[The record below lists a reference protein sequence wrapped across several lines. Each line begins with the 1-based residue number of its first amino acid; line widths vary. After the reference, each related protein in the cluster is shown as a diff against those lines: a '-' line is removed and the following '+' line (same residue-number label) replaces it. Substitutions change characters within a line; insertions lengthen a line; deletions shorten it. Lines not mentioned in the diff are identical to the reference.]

1 MELAKTKRE
10 RDLYPSLNWIPT
22 IVQQLDL
29 ELTRSSSNISPPG
42 SGLLETPLGVGLD
55 TRFQVRN
62 NPLHLER
69 KDIEQ

>member
-1 MELAKTKRE
+1 MELPETKRE